1 MRGGLSGWSRAGP
14 RSLGM
19 NATWRQRT
27 VAVALG
33 LDPPHSSQ
41 HLLSP
46 HHGSR
51 HTLLTGW
58 GGLCHHLP
66 LGGGAGLGPLLPPH
80 PHPCGERCVEAHGG
94 IGTTAPLTAGPAEAS
109 GTLNPLCK
117 VLCILQSLYLCA
129 IGPTLVFCLARDT
142 PCTSNCSPKPLYSWI
157 QATAPWGP
165 WHTGRRTGQYPS
177 VVGHSRALP
186 GTTGPPG
193 ALTCSSAHS
202 IIWIPQ

>member
-1 MRGGLSGWSRAGP
+1 MGP
-14 RSLGM
+14 
-19 NATWRQRT
+19 TH
-27 VAVALG
+27 
-33 LDPPHSSQ
+33 PPHSSQ

-51 HTLLTGW
+51 HTLSSLLWCGVASAITSPW
-58 GGLCHHLP
+58 GGV
-66 LGGGAGLGPLLPPH
+66 AGLGPLLPPH
-80 PHPCGERCVEAHGG
+80 PHTCCGECCAGAHGG
-94 IGTTAPLTAGPAEAS
+94 IGTTAPLTTGPAEAS

-165 WHTGRRTGQYPS
+165 WHTGRTYGTVSLCGEPFQGTSWHHRPPRGSHLLLSPQHHLDPTIADCTCHRGTGQ
-177 VVGHSRALP
+177 
-186 GTTGPPG
+186 
-193 ALTCSSAHS
+193 
-202 IIWIPQ
+202 